1 MESVWWVFSELHKKG
16 LVYQGYKVM
25 PFSTACG
32 TPLRYVFSSLPPS
45 LPSSISS
52 CYRRDIQLSCTSCL
66 PSVHPSLP
74 PSPPYSNFE
83 AGLNYKDVQDPAV
96 TVSFPLLSDP
106 TTSLLAWTTTPWTLP
121 SNLALCVNPT
131 MLYVKVMDK
140 KSGKK
145 YILAEARLVQ
155 LYPKLAS
162 AKKELTAEQKAEL
175 YEMVGGPF
183 PGSEMEGWKYAPL
196 FDYFVAWDEEGRAG
210 GKDGGREGGAFR
222 VVLDG
227 YVTSESGTG
236 VVHQAPAFGE
246 DDYRVCLAQ
255 GVIGKGTNVPCPVDS
270 NGRFTEEVRDFVGK
284 HVKEADAEICV
295 ALKGKGRMVEK
306 ATYSHSYPFCW
317 RSDTP
322 LIYKAVPSWFVAVGT
337 VKEKLLANNH
347 KTYWVPAFVKEH
359 RFHNWLA
366 DAKDWAISRN
376 R

>member
-1 MESVWWVFSELHKKG
+1 M
-16 LVYQGYKVM
+16 
-25 PFSTACG
+25 T
-32 TPLRYVFSSLPPS
+32 T
-45 LPSSISS
+45 
-52 CYRRDIQLSCTSCL
+52 
-66 PSVHPSLP
+66 HPSLP
-74 PSPPYSNFE
+74 VCPLHSNFE

-131 MLYVKVMDK
+131 MLYVKIKDK
-140 KSGKK
+140 KSGKN
-145 YILAEARLVQ
+145 YVLAEARLVQ

-162 AKKELTAEQKAEL
+162 AKKEPTAEQKAEW
-175 YEMVGGPF
+175 YEMVGAPF
-183 PGSEMEGWKYAPL
+183 PGSEMEGWRYAPL
-196 FDYFVAWDEEGRAG
+196 FDYFVAWDEEGKAAG
-210 GKDGGREGGAFR
+210 KEGGREKGAFR
-222 VVLDG
+222 VLVDG

-236 VVHQAPAFGE
+236 VVHQAPGFGE

-255 GVIGKGTNVPCPVDS
+255 GVIAKGTNVPCPVDS
-270 NGRFTEEVRDFVGK
+270 NGRFTEVVMDFVGK
-284 HVKEADAEICV
+284 HVKDADAEICM

-337 VKEKLLANNH
+337 VKEKLLLNNE

>member
-1 MESVWWVFSELHKKG
+1 
-16 LVYQGYKVM
+16 
-25 PFSTACG
+25 
-32 TPLRYVFSSLPPS
+32 
-45 LPSSISS
+45 
-52 CYRRDIQLSCTSCL
+52 
-66 PSVHPSLP
+66 
-74 PSPPYSNFE
+74 
-83 AGLNYKDVQDPAV
+83 
-96 TVSFPLLSDP
+96 
-106 TTSLLAWTTTPWTLP
+106 
-121 SNLALCVNPT
+121 
-131 MLYVKVMDK
+131 MLYVKIKDR
-140 KSGKK
+140 KSGKN

-155 LYPKLAS
+155 LYPKVAS
-162 AKKELTAEQKAEL
+162 AKKELTAEQKAEI
-175 YEMVGGPF
+175 YEVVGAPF
-183 PGSEMEGWKYAPL
+183 QGSEMEGWKYEPL
-196 FDYFVAWDEEGRAG
+196 FDYFVGWDEEGRAG
-210 GKDGGREGGAFR
+210 GKEGGREGGAFR
-222 VVLDG
+222 VVVDG

-284 HVKEADAEICV
+284 HVKEADTEICV

-337 VKEKLLANNH
+337 VKEKLLANNQ